1 MSIEKRAIA
10 ERGVVVEG
18 QRLATA
24 MNDAPREFMQLPPL
38 VVLPAAGFVWQ
49 DYSAILERFA
59 SERRVFALDWPG
71 FGGSDRPTPAEFDYS
86 GAGYAEA
93 LSGWL
98 DGLGIARSVL
108 LGNGIGA
115 TAALRYAADHQ
126 QRVLGL
132 ALVSP
137 LGFGTSGR
145 IGRLAGRALSN
156 PALLRRIEPTLTS
169 LALGPNTP
177 PTAVVA
183 ERLKTA
189 RVTAEHVLSL
199 AAEAAL
205 WRSLDQENRELPDI
219 ARRVETPTLVIRG
232 ALDPIVSAANSR
244 QATALIGPRGTL
256 EVSLPDAGHLPF
268 LQQPGPFFRAV
279 AGILNT
285 AEARAAELS

>member
-1 MSIEKRAIA
+1 MSQENRAIA
-10 ERGVVVEG
+10 ERGVVVQG

-24 MNDAPREFMQLPPL
+24 MNDAPRELLPRPPL
-38 VVLPAAGFVWQ
+38 VLLPAAGFVWQ
-49 DYSAILERFA
+49 DYLAVLEHCA

-71 FGGSDRPTPAEFDYS
+71 FGSSDRPTPADFDYS

-115 TAALRYAADHQ
+115 TAALRYAADHP

-137 LGFGTSGR
+137 LGFGTAGR
-145 IGRLAGRALSN
+145 IGRLAERALSS
-156 PALLRRIEPTLTS
+156 PALLRRIEPALTS

-177 PTAVVA
+177 TTAVVA
-183 ERLKTA
+183 ERLKAA
-189 RVTAEHVLSL
+189 RASAEHVLSL
-199 AAEAAL
+199 AASAAL
-205 WRSLDQENRELPDI
+205 WRNLDRENREMPDV
-219 ARRVETPTLVIRG
+219 ARRIETPTIVIRG

-244 QATALIGPRGTL
+244 QATALIGPHGAL
-256 EVSLPDAGHLPF
+256 EVVLPDAGHLPF
-268 LQQPGPFFRAV
+268 LQQPGPFFRAL
-279 AGILNT
+279 AGLLNT
-285 AEARAAELS
+285 AEVRAAELS

>member
-1 MSIEKRAIA
+1 MSQENRAIA
-10 ERGVVVEG
+10 ERGVVVQG

-24 MNDAPREFMQLPPL
+24 MNDAPRELLPRPPL
-38 VVLPAAGFVWQ
+38 VLLPAAGFVWQ
-49 DYSAILERFA
+49 DYLAVLEHCA

-71 FGGSDRPTPAEFDYS
+71 FGSSDRPTPADFDYS

-115 TAALRYAADHQ
+115 TAALRYAADHP

-137 LGFGTSGR
+137 LGFGTAGR
-145 IGRLAGRALSN
+145 IGRLAERALSS
-156 PALLRRIEPTLTS
+156 PALLRRIEPALTS

-177 PTAVVA
+177 TTAVVA
-183 ERLKTA
+183 ERLKAA
-189 RVTAEHVLSL
+189 RASAEHALSL
-199 AAEAAL
+199 AASAAL
-205 WRSLDQENRELPDI
+205 WRNLDRENREMPDV
-219 ARRVETPTLVIRG
+219 ARRIETPTIVIRG

-244 QATALIGPRGTL
+244 QATALIGPHGAL
-256 EVSLPDAGHLPF
+256 EVVLPDAGHLPF
-268 LQQPGPFFRAV
+268 LQQPGPFFRAL
-279 AGILNT
+279 AGLLNT
-285 AEARAAELS
+285 AEVRAAELS

>member
-1 MSIEKRAIA
+1 MNQRNPTIA
-10 ERGVVVEG
+10 ERGVVVQG

-24 MNDAPREFMQLPPL
+24 MNDAPRQFMQRPPL
-38 VVLPAAGFVWQ
+38 VVLPAAGFAWQ
-49 DYSAILERFA
+49 DYQAVLERFA

-71 FGGSDRPTPAEFDYS
+71 FGSSDRPTPDDFDYS
-86 GAGYAEA
+86 GTGYAEA

-115 TAALRYAADHQ
+115 TVALRYAADHP

-137 LGFGTSGR
+137 LGFGTAGR
-145 IGRLAGRALSN
+145 IGRLARRMLSN

-177 PTAVVA
+177 TTAVIA
-183 ERLKTA
+183 TRLKAARTA
-189 RVTAEHVLSL
+189 AENVLSL
-199 AAEAAL
+199 AASAAL
-205 WRSLDQENRELPDI
+205 WRNLDLENGELP
-219 ARRVETPTLVIRG
+219 AVAKRVETPTIIIRG

-244 QATALIGPRGTL
+244 QATSLIGPRGAL
-256 EVSLPDAGHLPF
+256 EVVLPEAGHLPF
-268 LQQPGPFFRAV
+268 LQQPDPFFRAV